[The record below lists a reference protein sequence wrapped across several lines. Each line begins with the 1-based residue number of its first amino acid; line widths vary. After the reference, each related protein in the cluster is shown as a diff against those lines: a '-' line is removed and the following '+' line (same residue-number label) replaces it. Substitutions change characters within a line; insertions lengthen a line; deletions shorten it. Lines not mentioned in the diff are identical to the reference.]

1 MIPSYF
7 RTPLHL
13 AIEKELI
20 ELASHLIEARANLNI
35 QDSKDEYFLSFLL

>member
-1 MIPSYF
+1 MISLQF

-20 ELASHLIEARANLNI
+20 ELALHLIAARADMNI
-35 QDSKDEYFLSFLL
+35 QDSKDE